1 MRFMTKGG
9 AEMMWFEVY
18 FLALIAEGIFLATI
32 VATKLSEIRDE
43 LSKIRSI
50 KKKEAENG
58 NSKQVFFK

>member
-9 AEMMWFEVY
+9 AEMTWFIEVY
-18 FLALIAEGIFLATI
+18 LLALIAEGVIITVI

-50 KKKEAENG
+50 KEKEEE
-58 NSKQVFFK
+58 VER

>member
-1 MRFMTKGG
+1 
-9 AEMMWFEVY
+9 MWFEVY

-32 VATKLSEIRDE
+32 VAVKLSEIRDE

-50 KKKEAENG
+50 KEKEAENG

>member
-1 MRFMTKGG
+1 MT
-9 AEMMWFEVY
+9 WFIEVY
-18 FLALIAEGIFLATI
+18 LLALIAEGVIITVI